1 MSPRISRLDGVLEA
15 ALKRAP
21 YGVVVAAGH
30 DPAALSAL
38 LEAERRGLAH
48 GILVGDP
55 GLIGPALDALPE
67 RLRHA
72 EIVDAPDEA
81 SAVRRAVEL
90 VRSGEGQILL
100 KGKTQTGTLLHAV
113 LDRETGLRT
122 GRLLSDC
129 FLFECPCKD
138 GVRLVCI
145 TDGGINLNPDL
156 QVKRQI
162 LENAVELYNRLGFA
176 RPRVAVLSAVE
187 SVLPG
192 HGPSMDAAALARM
205 AHCGILTDCEVEGPL
220 SLDLAISPEA
230 VAKKGHKGDVA
241 GRADILL
248 CPEIV
253 SANLLAKST
262 TYFAKLPL
270 AHVIMG
276 AAAPVLI
283 PSRSDTPEAKMYSI
297 ALGALTVKHR
307 SAAEN
312 GAPPGKEPA
321 KP

>member
-1 MSPRISRLDGVLEA
+1 MSPRITRLDEILEA

-21 YGVVVAAGH
+21 YSVVVAAGH
-30 DPAALSAL
+30 DGAALSAL
-38 LEAERRGLAH
+38 LEAERRSLAR

-67 RLRHA
+67 RLKHA
-72 EIVDAPDEA
+72 EIVDAPDEEE
-81 SAVRRAVEL
+81 AVRRAVEL

-100 KGKTQTGTLLHAV
+100 KGKTQTGTLMHAV
-113 LDRETGLRT
+113 LDREHGLRT

-156 QVKRQI
+156 RAKRQI
-162 LENAVELYNRLGFA
+162 LENAVELYHRLGFA

-205 AHCGILTDCEVEGPL
+205 AHCGILADCEVEGPL
-220 SLDLAISPEA
+220 SLDLAVSPEA
-230 VAKKGHKGDVA
+230 VARKGHKGDVA

-262 TYFAKLPL
+262 TLFAGLPL

-276 AAAPVLI
+276 AQAPVLI
-283 PSRSDTPEAKMYSI
+283 PSRSDTPQAKMYSI
-297 ALGALTVKHR
+297 ALGALTVKHAGPAR
-307 SAAEN
+307 GTAEE
-312 GAPPGKEPA
+312 GPA
-321 KP
+321 